1 MLNPFN
7 RCPYQSQRNVQ
18 CRKGVG
24 FLYSVFPFCSHGDS
38 FYHCPYSQYQ
48 RKICGYDG
56 IRVHCHLSDNGG
68 FRIPYLLCGR
78 SLILTAKKTGP
89 KPLSAQLLCLG
100 SLILTCS
107 VYPFF
112 FFASFFFSSSYIALV
127 AQYDAELVARNI

>member
-78 SLILTAKKTGP
+78 SLILTAKKDRAKAVISAAALFGIAHIDLFS
-89 KPLSAQLLCLG
+89 LSVFLFCVIFLQ
-100 SLILTCS
+100 
-107 VYPFF
+107 FF
-112 FFASFFFSSSYIALV
+112 IHSYRCTI
-127 AQYDAELVARNI
+127 